1 MGLFLCYVY
10 YLVGMKR
17 MTMNILFLFII
28 TVTDLATATTN
39 KLNQK
44 IEADDQPQS
53 PILTDNSNITL
64 SNYEGPLNSTR
75 QKKIRKC
82 PVIFT

>member
-1 MGLFLCYVY
+1 
-10 YLVGMKR
+10 
-17 MTMNILFLFII
+17 MTMNILFLLII
-28 TVTDLATATTN
+28 TVPDLATATTN
-39 KLNQK
+39 NQK

-75 QKKIRKC
+75 EKKIRKC